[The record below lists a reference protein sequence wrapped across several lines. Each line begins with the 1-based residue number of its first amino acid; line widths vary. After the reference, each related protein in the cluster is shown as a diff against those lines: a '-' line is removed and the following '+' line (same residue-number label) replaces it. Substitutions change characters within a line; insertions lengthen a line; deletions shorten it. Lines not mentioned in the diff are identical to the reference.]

1 MPAYLMLLA
10 ALAADCPPFS
20 KGSTGGDYYNGEDA
34 KGLAVVEAF
43 HFGPQV
49 EALLRGMSGTL
60 GGDIAY
66 TLEHFPNHPRALAAM
81 ARLGLR
87 AKKVQVPG
95 AHHTVECYFTRA
107 IAFVPSDGAARA
119 LFGAYLLSLKRDADA
134 IGQLRAALDIQP
146 GDAAAWYNLGLA
158 HVRRKDWPAAL
169 DAAHKA
175 YGLGFPLPGLRQ
187 QLKAAREWREPDSLD
202 AVVAH

>member
-10 ALAADCPPFS
+10 ALAADCPPYS
-20 KGSTGGDYYNGEDA
+20 KGATGGDYYNAEDA
-34 KGLAVVEAF
+34 KGLPAVETF

-49 EALLRGMSGTL
+49 EALQRGMSGTL
-60 GGDIAY
+60 GGDIGY

-87 AKKVQVPG
+87 AKKIQVPG
-95 AHHTVECYFTRA
+95 AHHTVECYFQRA
-107 IAFVPSDGAARA
+107 IDFVPNDGASRA
-119 LFGAYLLSLKRDADA
+119 LFGAYLLSLRRDADA
-134 IGQLRAALDIQP
+134 IEHLQAALQGQP
-146 GDAAAWYNLGLA
+146 GNASAWYNLGLA
-158 HVRRKDWPAAL
+158 RVRQKDWPAAL

-187 QLKAAREWREPDSLD
+187 QLKDAREWREPVSLD
-202 AVVAH
+202 PVVAH